1 MIEMKRKN
9 TFAFEYE
16 NARYEIISFKY
27 EKGSFS
33 KFIRFKYRKTEGQIR
48 RTYWS
53 THFWLKDENL
63 QTNDIDLLIE
73 NVKSDVIGDILNI
86 EDFKASIRN
95 FK

>member
-1 MIEMKRKN
+1 MKRKN
-9 TFAFEYE
+9 TFVFDYE

-27 EKGSFS
+27 EVKINI

-53 THFWLKDENL
+53 TNFWLKDKNL

-86 EDFKASIRN
+86 EDFKTSVV
-95 FK
+95 KLK